1 MSDKEGEINMTCS
14 TKIISYMHQYL
25 DEEIEEEHLKEL
37 KEHLD
42 QCEDCATHFHEL
54 KKTIA
59 LVQSTS
65 HIHAPMNFTENI
77 LARLPEEPK
86 QIRVKRW
93 LRHHPMLA
101 AASLF
106 LILMISSLMSAWNE
120 DHQFSVSKQP
130 NLIIENNTAIVPEG
144 ETIKGDIIV
153 RNGDIKIEGQV
164 EGNVTV
170 INGRNY
176 MASASQVTGEI
187 KEVDEVFEW
196 LWYHIKNTANDF
208 MGLFSKDDNNEKN
221 GLPAI

>member
-1 MSDKEGEINMTCS
+1 MSDKEGEINMSCS
-14 TKIISYMHQYL
+14 TRIISYMHQYL
-25 DEEIEEEHLKEL
+25 DEEIEEENLKEL
-37 KEHLD
+37 KQHLD
-42 QCEDCATHFHEL
+42 QCEECATHFHEL

-77 LARLPEEPK
+77 LDRLPEEPK
-86 QIRVKRW
+86 RVRVKRW

-106 LILMISSLMSAWNE
+106 LILMISSLMSAWNQ

-130 NLIIENNTAIVPEG
+130 NILVENNTAIVPEG
-144 ETIKGDIIV
+144 ETVKGDIIV

-170 INGRNY
+170 INGKKY

-187 KEVDEVFEW
+187 KEVNEVFEW
-196 LWYHIKNTANDF
+196 LWYHIKKTVTDF
-208 MGLFSKDDNNEKN
+208 TELFSNDNMKDKN
-221 GLPAI
+221 SLPAI